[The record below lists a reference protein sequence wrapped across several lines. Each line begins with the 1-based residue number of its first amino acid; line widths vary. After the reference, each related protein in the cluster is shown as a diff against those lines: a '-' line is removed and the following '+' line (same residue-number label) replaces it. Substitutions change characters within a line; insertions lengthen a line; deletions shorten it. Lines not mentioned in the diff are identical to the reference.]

1 MLYKFMKKEMVYV
14 MGKKLLKEYGIITV
28 GSLLVAIAIT
38 FFMVPGKLVMGSVAG
53 LSFVLINFIPVKI
66 SVMNLM
72 LNIFFLII
80 GFIFVGREFGA
91 KTVYTAIM
99 CPVFTYFL
107 EVLFPNVQS
116 LTNDTWMDMLCC
128 ILIVSVGQTLMFKV
142 NASSGG
148 LDILAKIANKYFHLD
163 LGKGCAIFGILTV
176 LSSMLVYD
184 ARTLIF
190 GIIGTYLNGLIIDE
204 FIEGFSRKKRVC
216 ILSDKHEEI
225 EKFILEDINR
235 GLTVYRAV
243 GGYKKCE
250 RTELV
255 TILAKNE
262 YGQLIKY
269 IREIDPEAFVTVT
282 SVSEIV
288 GVWNRNGEARYL

>member
-1 MLYKFMKKEMVYV
+1 MKKELVYV

-53 LSFVLINFIPVKI
+53 LSLVLINFIPVKI

-107 EVLFPNVQS
+107 EVLFPNMQS

-148 LDILAKIANKYFHLD
+148 LDILAKITNKYFHLD

-184 ARTLIF
+184 ARTLIY

-255 TILAKNE
+255 TILANNE

-269 IREIDPEAFVTVT
+269 IREIDPDAFVTVT

>member
-1 MLYKFMKKEMVYV
+1 MLYKFMKKELVYV

-53 LSFVLINFIPVKI
+53 LSLVLINFIPVKI

-107 EVLFPNVQS
+107 EVLFPNMQS

-148 LDILAKIANKYFHLD
+148 LDILAKITNKYFHLD

-184 ARTLIF
+184 ARTLIY

-255 TILAKNE
+255 TILANNE

-269 IREIDPEAFVTVT
+269 IREIDPDAFVTVT